1 MFEKERESINKL
13 DEEMKRLF
21 IERQETVAKIAKIKY
36 ENDMPIFDSKR
47 EEELKARLSRDLNDN
62 DKKYYLAF
70 LENILK
76 LSKEYQKEL
85 IDKIKCE

>member
-1 MFEKERESINKL
+1 MFEKERESINKI

-21 IERQETVAKIAKIKY
+21 IERQKTVAKIAKIKY

-47 EEELKARLSRDLNDN
+47 EEELKSRLTRDLNDS